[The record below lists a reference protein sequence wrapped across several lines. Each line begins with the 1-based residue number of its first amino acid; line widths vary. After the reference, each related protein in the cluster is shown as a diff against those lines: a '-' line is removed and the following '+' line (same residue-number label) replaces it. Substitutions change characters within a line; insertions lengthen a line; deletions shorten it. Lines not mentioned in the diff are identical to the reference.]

1 MANYQHLPVT
11 DRPLAVSGLLSYR
24 CKGAF
29 DWIMIGAK
37 DDEDAMVQARR
48 SSAHAKRETLQKWD
62 GEAYAPCVDR
72 TEGFREVASS
82 DQALETASASPAP

>member
-24 CKGAF
+24 CQGAF
-29 DWIMIGAK
+29 GWIMIGAT

-48 SSAHAKRETLQKWD
+48 SSANAKRDTLQKWD
-62 GEAYAPCVDR
+62 GEAYAPCVER
-72 TEGFREVASS
+72 TEEM
-82 DQALETASASPAP
+82 SATEDAVEPVIPDAPEHL